1 VTRLIARK
9 PLLWICALV
18 LLAGTSATVAAGKA
32 VAGPTV
38 TAARATHSPRHHDSR
53 ALTINW
59 ALSGTA
65 TAGTSQSADPPANA
79 IDGNAAT
86 SWCTNSYPDTLTVDL
101 GQVRNLN
108 GVGVTLDNASSSAN
122 AQISLATTL
131 GNWHVLPTANNVALD
146 PGNPMYVP
154 LSQSRGGP
162 RQVAARYAQI
172 EVWDSGATPVC
183 VGEFRLFGVDPATAG
198 MMLGSDLSFTP
209 QEVAAGAVFT
219 DHGVAAN
226 PAKITADNGANW
238 ARIRL
243 WVNPP
248 AGYSDLADDLAF
260 AKTLKADG
268 LKIYLDLHYSDFWAD
283 PGKQCIPAGWPTD
296 LAGLTAKV
304 QSYTQQVISA
314 FAQQGTPVDMVSI
327 GNEVTNG
334 MLWAPSTAPPG
345 VNFGCTGPGVGG
357 LDWTTNTTATGWAN
371 FTALLK
377 AGVSGAQAGNPAG
390 HKLLIAIHTDLG
402 GNNAKAQVFYSELEA
417 NDVPFDVIALSY
429 YPIFQGPLSALHA
442 NLDELASQFGK
453 PIIIAENQYSW
464 TLANGDELGNSTWQT
479 SQLIDGYPAGPGG
492 QESIVNDELSMLA
505 TLPNGLGAGL
515 FYWAP
520 EWLPGVSWAPDASP
534 PGTPDDNETLFNF
547 QGQALPSIGIFRN
560 PVQVCTQSD
569 PYTVPCVIGS

>member
-1 VTRLIARK
+1 MA
-9 PLLWICALV
+9 WIGALV
-18 LLAGTSATVAAGKA
+18 LLAGTSATMAAGKA
-32 VAGPTV
+32 EAGPTH
-38 TAARATHSPRHHDSR
+38 TASKARHAPRHSDGR

-59 ALSGTA
+59 ALGGTA
-65 TAGTSQSADPPANA
+65 TAGASQSADPPANA

-86 SWCTNSYPDTLTVDL
+86 SWCSNSYPDTLTVDL

-108 GVGVTLDNASSSAN
+108 GIGVTLDNASSYAN
-122 AQISLATTL
+122 AQVSLATTL
-131 GNWHVLPTANNVALD
+131 GDWHVVPTTKNLALD

-154 LSQSRGGP
+154 LGQGRGEP
-162 RQVAARYAQI
+162 RQLTARYAQI

-226 PAKITADNGANW
+226 PAKISADNGANW

-248 AGYSDLADDLAF
+248 SGYSDLADDLAF
-260 AKTLKADG
+260 AKTLRADG

-296 LAGLTAKV
+296 LPGLTAKV

-314 FAQQGTPVDMVSI
+314 FAKQGTPVGMVSI

-334 MLWAPSTAPPG
+334 MLWAPSTSPPG
-345 VNFGCTGPGVGG
+345 VNFGCSGPGVGG
-357 LDWTTNTTATGWAN
+357 LDWTSNTTATGWGN
-371 FTALLK
+371 FTQLLK
-377 AGVSGAQAGNPAG
+377 AGVAGAQAGNPAG

-402 GNNAKAQVFYSELEA
+402 GNNARAQVFYSNLEA
-417 NDVPFDVIALSY
+417 NHVPFDVIALSY

-442 NLDELASQFGK
+442 NLDELATQFGK

-479 SQLIDGYPAGPGG
+479 SQLIDGYPASPGG
-492 QESIVNDELSMLA
+492 QVSIVNDELSMLA
-505 TLPNGLGAGL
+505 SLPHGLGAGL

-534 PGTPDDNETLFNF
+534 PGTPDDNETLYDFT
-547 QGQALPSIGIFRN
+547 GQALPSIEMFRD
-560 PVQVCTQSD
+560 PVEVCTQSN